1 MLDQQL
7 QSSSW
12 SVGKAIEKRR
22 DRSAGLSAP
31 PGSHLAKAASH
42 EILPARF
49 RAETPMRRRTPSMAQ
64 GTATRISR
72 RPVAPQNGDATHE
85 LAVNDARSSAGFADP
100 VFILA
105 LPRSFSSVVCGM
117 LGQHPQMYGLPET
130 NLFAARTL
138 GEWWAHCSSVGS
150 PMLHGLLRAIAQ
162 IYFGGQ
168 TEETVKLA
176 PGWIKR
182 RAHFTTGFLLEE
194 IGEKLRPRAVV
205 DKSPN
210 IVRRVEFMHRAC
222 NMFPQAKFIH
232 LVRHP
237 RGQCESMMKF
247 YEHRKSFGP
256 VPPSHW
262 LMESMTEQD
271 AGGGRRQERGGLD
284 PQHGWH
290 ALNANVC
297 EFLESVPKNQKLRVR
312 GEDLLDDPDAGLRR
326 IVGWLGL
333 REDAEAIEMMKHPE
347 QSPFACFGPP
357 GARYGNDPFF
367 LKDPA
372 LRPAQS

>member
-117 LGQHPQMYGLPET
+117 LGQHPQMYGLPERSEEHT
-130 NLFAARTL
+130 SELQSHSDLVCRLLLEKKKKTEQQRRAKREPLDDVHMHAL
-138 GEWWAHCSSVGS
+138 
-150 PMLHGLLRAIAQ
+150 LLRPHQGVAER
-162 IYFGGQ
+162 G
-168 TEETVKLA
+168 
-176 PGWIKR
+176 
-182 RAHFTTGFLLEE
+182 
-194 IGEKLRPRAVV
+194 RAV
-205 DKSPN
+205 
-210 IVRRVEFMHRAC
+210 
-222 NMFPQAKFIH
+222 
-232 LVRHP
+232 
-237 RGQCESMMKF
+237 
-247 YEHRKSFGP
+247 
-256 VPPSHW
+256 
-262 LMESMTEQD
+262 
-271 AGGGRRQERGGLD
+271 
-284 PQHGWH
+284 
-290 ALNANVC
+290 
-297 EFLESVPKNQKLRVR
+297 
-312 GEDLLDDPDAGLRR
+312 
-326 IVGWLGL
+326 
-333 REDAEAIEMMKHPE
+333 AE
-347 QSPFACFGPP
+347 G
-357 GARYGNDPFF
+357 GARY
-367 LKDPA
+367 
-372 LRPAQS
+372 QV